1 MCSVGFLILHCV
13 GHRKIGKLPPTSVV
27 AYFFVLLLFYPIV
40 PIVCCAYSFVTARK
54 VHIAMLAKLFE
65 GFLDDGPQ
73 YVTSLLHKCTEKGE
87 KLSGSRVQLARQ
99 TAWLAAALAAA

>member
-13 GHRKIGKLPPTSVV
+13 GHRKIGKIPPTSVV
-27 AYFFVLLLFYPIV
+27 AYFFILLFFYPVV

-73 YVTSLLHKCTEKGE
+73 YDHVLQLILAHMAKNIANLPSSKIANV
-87 KLSGSRVQLARQ
+87 SG
-99 TAWLAAALAAA
+99 TC

>member
-1 MCSVGFLILHCV
+1 MGFLILHCV
-13 GHRKIGKLPPTSVV
+13 GHRKIGKIPPTSVV
-27 AYFFVLLLFYPIV
+27 AYFFVLLLFYPVV

-73 YVTSLLHKCTEKGE
+73 YERTSTIILSLLSVCLIQTPEKF
-87 KLSGSRVQLARQ
+87 
-99 TAWLAAALAAA
+99 

>member
-1 MCSVGFLILHCV
+1 MKEIYVKYKCFVKYLIHSTSQQLFPGLVCSVGFLILHCV
-13 GHRKIGKLPPTSVV
+13 GHRKIGKIPPTSVV
-27 AYFFVLLLFYPIV
+27 AYFFILLFFYPVV

-73 YVTSLLHKCTEKGE
+73 
-87 KLSGSRVQLARQ
+87 
-99 TAWLAAALAAA
+99 

>member
-1 MCSVGFLILHCV
+1 MGFLILHCV
-13 GHRKIGKLPPTSVV
+13 GHRKIGKIPPTSVV
-27 AYFFVLLLFYPIV
+27 AYFFVLLLFYPVV

-73 YVTSLLHKCTEKGE
+73 YEEHNFVPFVSLSHHD
-87 KLSGSRVQLARQ
+87 S
-99 TAWLAAALAAA
+99 